1 MGLETQ
7 TRLEPLSSWWP
18 FCRFSWA
25 LRFAEVLTV
34 VVDCG
39 SIRGEG
45 GKEGGGLVVPALCS
59 LVVYI
64 VVSKKT

>member
-7 TRLEPLSSWWP
+7 THLEPLSSWWP

-25 LRFAEVLTV
+25 LQFAEVLTV

-45 GKEGGGLVVPALCS
+45 GKEGGGLVVPVLRS